1 MENYVPYWA
10 LREHIPGATPIN
22 YEKDY
27 REKCCLSSDAKEYIK
42 SNIISE
48 DKAKILSSISVNKRE
63 ALLGWQILVLGGEE
77 DKSII
82 GLAVITSVRKKHGSH
97 TEYCLSTEMED
108 FWVRLKRGFSCKGVP
123 FRPLRRVT
131 RTGHGEHSAGESG
144 EACQFFVTG
153 SPSSPSSTSS
163 SLSSGSTVHL
173 HHHASSR
180 RQDRDKEA
188 RAEMLRTLNHC
199 YQYYNATVPIVKRA
213 NGDADVETVDAN
225 TNGEDEAYDIRVE
238 VQGSCE
244 TSSEDVIGLST
255 SSTGSDSIN
264 GTTTTTT
271 ATGTSDIDTL
281 TSSSRLARKASASR
295 SRMRRQPCAKKM
307 RHIRWFDQD
316 SVSTSSSAD
325 NRSNG
330 SSSDINSSSGSG
342 GDINSNSSGTV
353 TADTESIE
361 RTVGEDRGNIL

>member
-1 MENYVPYWA
+1 
-10 LREHIPGATPIN
+10 
-22 YEKDY
+22 
-27 REKCCLSSDAKEYIK
+27 
-42 SNIISE
+42 
-48 DKAKILSSISVNKRE
+48 
-63 ALLGWQILVLGGEE
+63 
-77 DKSII
+77 
-82 GLAVITSVRKKHGSH
+82 
-97 TEYCLSTEMED
+97 MED